1 MTHVINL
8 NYDINRGCIGV
19 EEAESFGYQ
28 SSKSMLTKGERK
40 MLVSTIKDGGQE
52 EL

>member
-28 SSKSMLTKGERK
+28 SARNML
-40 MLVSTIKDGGQE
+40 IKDE
-52 EL
+52 